1 MAAYRT
7 PPSSAASSRTPAHHL
22 KGTRQTAAGLDGEA
36 AGASQAAEVEVEA
49 EVGAEAVAAVAIA
62 GGDGISDLGWG
73 GRDEGGSVLE

>member
-1 MAAYRT
+1 M
-7 PPSSAASSRTPAHHL
+7 
-22 KGTRQTAAGLDGEA
+22 
-36 AGASQAAEVEVEA
+36 EA